1 MIHLVYTSKSV
12 RQFSKDEL
20 VKLLAKSRQNN
31 EKLGVTGM
39 LLYQGGDFMQ
49 ALEGDEEKV
58 RALSA
63 RIALDPRHVN
73 FTTLM
78 DAQSEER
85 EFPDWSMGFQNLDQ
99 LDLREL
105 PGYTTFLDS
114 PLRSHAFVDSPAT
127 CRKLMLLFKTHGQ
140 QT

>member
-12 RQFSKDEL
+12 SPFSKDEL

-39 LLYQGGDFMQ
+39 LLYRDGDFMQ

-58 RALSA
+58 RALAA
-63 RIALDPRHVN
+63 RIAQDPRHVN

-78 DAQSEER
+78 DAHCEER

-105 PGYTTFLDS
+105 PGYNTFLDS

-127 CRKLMLLFKTHGQ
+127 CRKLMLLFKSHAQ
-140 QT
+140 QV

>member
-12 RQFSKDEL
+12 DPFSKDDL
-20 VKLLAKSRQNN
+20 VKLLAISRQNN

-39 LLYQGGDFMQ
+39 LLYQDGNFMQ

-63 RIALDPRHVN
+63 RIAKDPRHVN
-73 FTTLM
+73 FATLT
-78 DAQSEER
+78 DAHCEER

-114 PLRSHAFVDSPAT
+114 PLRSHAFVGSPAT
-127 CRKLMLLFKTHGQ
+127 CRNFMLLFKTQAQ
-140 QT
+140 QV